1 MKWAYSEPATAEKN
15 APTTNASSRGS
26 MTRIPIAC
34 AATRSSRW
42 ANMSRPYEERL
53 IRHTT

>member
-1 MKWAYSEPATAEKN
+1 MKCAYSEPAAAEKN
-15 APTTNASSRGS
+15 APTTNARSRGS
-26 MTRIPIAC
+26 ITRMPSDC

-42 ANMSRPYEERL
+42 ASMSRPNGERL

>member
-26 MTRIPIAC
+26 MIRIPIAW
-34 AATRSSRW
+34 AAARSSRW
-42 ANMSRPYEERL
+42 ANMSRP
-53 IRHTT
+53 

>member
-26 MTRIPIAC
+26 ITRIPTAW

-42 ANMSRPYEERL
+42 TNISRPYDERL
-53 IRHTT
+53 IRQTT